1 MKKDHHNFFNELLS
15 DAMAYIESD
24 RDDTNRHLKAAF
36 DTISDYMT
44 ETEIESAYNAMMALK
59 GIRKIPLSS
68 IYPAFISEDPQ
79 DLVGRDITVK
89 GSNIRVL
96 VVDVKNST
104 LTFEELPQQ
113 PYDEN
118 AVRAA

>member
-1 MKKDHHNFFNELLS
+1 MKKDHHNFFNELLF

-24 RDDTNRHLKAAF
+24 RTDAHRHLKAAF

-59 GIRKIPLSS
+59 GIRKISLSA
-68 IYPAFISEDPQ
+68 IHPAFISDNPQ
-79 DLVGRDITVK
+79 DLVGRDLTVK

-104 LTFEELPQQ
+104 LMFEEQPQHLD
-113 PYDEN
+113 DE
-118 AVRAA
+118 AIKAA